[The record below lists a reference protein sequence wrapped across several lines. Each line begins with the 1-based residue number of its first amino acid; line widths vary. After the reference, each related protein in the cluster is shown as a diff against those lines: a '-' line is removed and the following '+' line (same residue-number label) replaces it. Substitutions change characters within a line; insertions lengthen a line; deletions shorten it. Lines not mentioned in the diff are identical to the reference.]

1 MSVLDW
7 RGVARFGQRSD
18 CFERCYRSASLCTST
33 SRARAELCE
42 CTSEW
47 GVQGLGDVL
56 AMAPDSAAINVL
68 AAAAA
73 GVCDWS
79 AAKGAAGGAIL
90 RLPEYE

>member
-1 MSVLDW
+1 
-7 RGVARFGQRSD
+7 
-18 CFERCYRSASLCTST
+18 
-33 SRARAELCE
+33 
-42 CTSEW
+42 
-47 GVQGLGDVL
+47 LGDVL